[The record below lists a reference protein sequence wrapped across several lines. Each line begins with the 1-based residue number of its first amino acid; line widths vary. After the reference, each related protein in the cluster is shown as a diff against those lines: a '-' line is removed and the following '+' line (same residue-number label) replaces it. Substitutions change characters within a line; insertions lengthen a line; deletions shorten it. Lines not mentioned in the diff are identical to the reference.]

1 MFQRVVL
8 QGIEGLLATAFHVWN
23 FSKPSYIASLKMGQ
37 GMEIYLIEDDTI
49 YAEFIKKA
57 LINQNPDLKIK
68 LFHSAE
74 DAEKAVNGKLPEVL
88 IIDYKLPGIS
98 GIEFYDKIKSKV
110 TSQNKVIMLSA
121 LDDGQMVLGFIQKGV
136 RDYVIKD
143 ENVVDSLRSILEG
156 KEDDYYLFN

>member
-1 MFQRVVL
+1 
-8 QGIEGLLATAFHVWN
+8 
-23 FSKPSYIASLKMGQ
+23 
-37 GMEIYLIEDDTI
+37 MEIFLIEDDTI

-57 LINQNPDLKIK
+57 LLTQSPDLKIK
-68 LFHSAE
+68 LFPSAE
-74 DAEKAVNGKLPEVL
+74 DAEKAINGKLPEVL

-98 GIEFYDKIKSKV
+98 GIDLYDKIKSRITNK
-110 TSQNKVIMLSA
+110 NKVIMLSA

-143 ENVVDSLRSILEG
+143 ENVVDSLRSILDG

>member
-1 MFQRVVL
+1 MR
-8 QGIEGLLATAFHVWN
+8 
-23 FSKPSYIASLKMGQ
+23 K

-57 LINQNPDLKIK
+57 LTNQDPSLNIR
-68 LFHSAE
+68 LFPTAE
-74 DAEKAVNGKLPEVL
+74 DAEKAINGKLPEVL

-98 GIEFYDKIKSKV
+98 GIDFYDKIKSKV
-110 TSQNKVIMLSA
+110 TGQNKVIMLSA

-143 ENVVDSLRSILEG
+143 ENVVESLRSILDG

>member
-1 MFQRVVL
+1 
-8 QGIEGLLATAFHVWN
+8 
-23 FSKPSYIASLKMGQ
+23 
-37 GMEIYLIEDDTI
+37 MEIYLIEDDEI

-57 LINQNPDLKIK
+57 LLNQNAAYQIK
-68 LFHSAE
+68 HFPTAE
-74 DAEKAVNGKLPEVL
+74 AAEKAINGKLPEVL

-98 GIEFYDKIKSKV
+98 GIDLYDRIKSRV
-110 TSQNKVIMLSA
+110 TEKNKIIMLSA

-143 ENVVDSLRSILEG
+143 ENVIDSLRSILDG

>member
-1 MFQRVVL
+1 
-8 QGIEGLLATAFHVWN
+8 
-23 FSKPSYIASLKMGQ
+23 
-37 GMEIYLIEDDTI
+37 MEIFLIEDDSI

-57 LINQNPDLKIK
+57 LVKQNPGFKIQ
-68 LFHSAE
+68 LFPNAE
-74 DAEKAVNGKLPEVL
+74 DAMKAINGKLPEVL

-98 GIEFYDKIKSKV
+98 GIELFDKIKPRI
-110 TSQNKVIMLSA
+110 TGQNKVIMMSA

-143 ENVVDSLRSILEG
+143 ENVLESLRAILDG